1 MVAVC
6 IAIFGKQRLNSPKR
20 LCRSC
25 GWNVTILPRIEI
37 YAFGYFKVSG
47 RRAHIQLARIFHPFL
62 NRRHCGLEAAKFTS
76 DRGFDGFLRGFRRIW
91 EDYPQPPSAFE
102 RRGTRD

>member
-37 YAFGYFKVSG
+37 YAFGYFKLSV
-47 RRAHIQLARIFHPFL
+47 RRVHIQLASAYPLKDVFAVTAPSL
-62 NRRHCGLEAAKFTS
+62 S
-76 DRGFDGFLRGFRRIW
+76 DRTAMGRPIAASPSILLR
-91 EDYPQPPSAFE
+91 
-102 RRGTRD
+102 